1 MCWRT
6 EGKTT
11 GYRAALLGAAFLL
24 STAGGEGL
32 GAQELPQEIV
42 RLIETQAENGGGDT
56 DGMVEYFTELLD
68 RPIDLSMADM
78 ATLEACPL
86 FTPFMAVSLLE
97 YRREYGPVSSAAELA
112 LVDGFSPA
120 VVELLQPFVTFG
132 RVGSGGGQSRERK
145 WYEKFSGKWTV
156 RSKMDLERGGG
167 FPDEGFPVPLY
178 SRLRV
183 DFGDRCSAGLT
194 LENDR
199 GERDFPDFCSF
210 FISVQ
215 DLPLTRD
222 GRFRLEAAVAGDFS
236 LRFGQGLVLW
246 NSFSMSGLSS
256 PSAAVR
262 RDGAVR
268 PYTSSDENNYFHG
281 AAMTFGFPG
290 GVRASVFY
298 SNNGADAAVEG
309 GYFISLP
316 DDGLHDTDAR
326 RQGRNALREEVAG
339 GNVSWRNSWIKAGVT
354 AAAYRYD
361 RLDGRRT
368 SYYNEH
374 LRYDG
379 WWSNASVD
387 FLLSLKGVRVFGE
400 AAADFGGAFAV
411 IGGAVWP
418 LSASVEASLVYRYY
432 SPRYIATHAGAYSR
446 SNVNNEHGASTALR
460 WSCGSGVTVS
470 ASAEYT
476 HFPWARFGVREP
488 SDCLKA
494 YVGCQ
499 WEAGENHLVYG
510 KLSGTWDNG
519 RDTRLL
525 RLRGE
530 YTYVFGNGIELSP
543 RGEGSWGGGDAFG
556 VLLFQ
561 ELNYRAPSGR
571 IRCSVRATAFSAE
584 DWDARIYCYERDVPG
599 AFSVPAYYGKGAG
612 LYATVTYKPVRWFN
626 LSLKCSALK
635 RFDAPDKDELGVRLQ
650 LTLPF

>member
-1 MCWRT
+1 MPVMKAAAEFLQVMKFATAAHDRGIKVIIAGAGGAAHLPGVIAAYTPVPVIGVPIKSSNSIDGWDSILSILQMPSGIPVATVALDGAKNAAILAAQILAAGDPAVMEKVVAFKNDLASKIEKANR
-6 EGKTT
+6 ELGKTT

-42 RLIETQAENGGGDT
+42 RLIETQAENGGGDP

-86 FTPFMAVSLLE
+86 FTPFMTVSLLE

-132 RVGSGGGQSRERK
+132 CVGSGGGQSRELK

-167 FPDEGFPVPLY
+167 FPDEGFPVPFY

-183 DFGDRCSAGLT
+183 DFEDRCSAGLT

-199 GERDFPDFCSF
+199 GERSFPDFCSF

-215 DLPLTRD
+215 NLPLTKD

-309 GYFISLP
+309 EYFTSLP

-339 GNVSWRNSWIKAGVT
+339 GNVSWRNSWFKAGVT

-379 WWSNASVD
+379 WWGNAGAD

-432 SPRYIATHAGAYSR
+432 SPLYIATHAGSYSR
-446 SNVNNEHGASTALR
+446 SNVNNEHGVSVALR
-460 WSCGSGVTVS
+460 WSCGSGVAVS

-494 YVGCQ
+494 YVDCQ
-499 WEAGENHLVYG
+499 WV
-510 KLSGTWDNG
+510 
-519 RDTRLL
+519 
-525 RLRGE
+525 
-530 YTYVFGNGIELSP
+530 
-543 RGEGSWGGGDAFG
+543 
-556 VLLFQ
+556 Q
-561 ELNYRAPSGR
+561 ERY
-571 IRCSVRATAFSAE
+571 
-584 DWDARIYCYERDVPG
+584 
-599 AFSVPAYYGKGAG
+599 
-612 LYATVTYKPVRWFN
+612 
-626 LSLKCSALK
+626 
-635 RFDAPDKDELGVRLQ
+635 
-650 LTLPF
+650 

>member
-1 MCWRT
+1 MCWRA

-42 RLIETQAENGGGDT
+42 RLIETQAENGGGDP

-86 FTPFMAVSLLE
+86 FTPFMTVSLLE

-132 RVGSGGGQSRERK
+132 CVGSGGGQSRELK

-167 FPDEGFPVPLY
+167 FPDEGFPVPFY

-183 DFGDRCSAGLT
+183 DFEDRCSAGLT

-215 DLPLTRD
+215 NLPLTKD

-309 GYFISLP
+309 EYFTTLP

-354 AAAYRYD
+354 AAAYRATT
-361 RLDGRRT
+361 GST
-368 SYYNEH
+368 
-374 LRYDG
+374 
-379 WWSNASVD
+379 
-387 FLLSLKGVRVFGE
+387 
-400 AAADFGGAFAV
+400 AAALLITMSICVTMGGGAMPVRIFSSRSRECGSSERRLRISTEPSRSLAERC
-411 IGGAVWP
+411 GRCP
-418 LSASVEASLVYRYY
+418 LRWRHRWCTGIILPSILRLMQG
-432 SPRYIATHAGAYSR
+432 PTAGAMSIMSTVSR
-446 SNVNNEHGASTALR
+446 RLSGGPAAAAWQSRQVRNTRIFHGH
-460 WSCGSGVTVS
+460 GSG
-470 ASAEYT
+470 
-476 HFPWARFGVREP
+476 
-488 SDCLKA
+488 
-494 YVGCQ
+494 
-499 WEAGENHLVYG
+499 
-510 KLSGTWDNG
+510 
-519 RDTRLL
+519 
-525 RLRGE
+525 
-530 YTYVFGNGIELSP
+530 
-543 RGEGSWGGGDAFG
+543 
-556 VLLFQ
+556 
-561 ELNYRAPSGR
+561 
-571 IRCSVRATAFSAE
+571 
-584 DWDARIYCYERDVPG
+584 
-599 AFSVPAYYGKGAG
+599 
-612 LYATVTYKPVRWFN
+612 
-626 LSLKCSALK
+626 
-635 RFDAPDKDELGVRLQ
+635 
-650 LTLPF
+650 